1 MRQKHLQE
9 AHQTVENW
17 RAELRQAQE
26 KKEAGDVRLF
36 PLRFYAPSTLVLTF
50 V

>member
-26 KKEAGDVRLF
+26 KKETGDVRLK
-36 PLRFYAPSTLVLTF
+36 FYALLTPVLTF
-50 V
+50 VHY